1 VSDWFERRVARA
13 LHADVPL
20 ASDQRARRSVM
31 EHVRRAAADGHP
43 VRRGGDPWHRVSRS
57 SIVGLTLAAGI
68 GGISTLSLVVP
79 DSRAGAPGLS
89 TVVIGDTVV
98 STLRDTLR
106 LVRLILD
113 APNARR
119 VAVAGDFNRWDA
131 DVTPL
136 GPRSPRRAFGSGNGR
151 PSLLAAESGSGRQ
164 LIAGCTLRPV
174 TLRRTSCHA
183 PDTWP
188 GHAPSP
194 RVSRQVRSSP
204 SGMSTSCEEGPL
216 SRRSRWWS
224 ATS

>member
-136 GPRSPRRAFGSGNGR
+136 VRDERSRRWSVTLALHDGEHRYAFVVDGTRWVPDPRAEHSAQGKDGR
-151 PSLLAAESGSGRQ
+151 VYSLLNLGRAAN
-164 LIAGCTLRPV
+164 
-174 TLRRTSCHA
+174 
-183 PDTWP
+183 
-188 GHAPSP
+188 
-194 RVSRQVRSSP
+194 
-204 SGMSTSCEEGPL
+204 
-216 SRRSRWWS
+216 
-224 ATS
+224 